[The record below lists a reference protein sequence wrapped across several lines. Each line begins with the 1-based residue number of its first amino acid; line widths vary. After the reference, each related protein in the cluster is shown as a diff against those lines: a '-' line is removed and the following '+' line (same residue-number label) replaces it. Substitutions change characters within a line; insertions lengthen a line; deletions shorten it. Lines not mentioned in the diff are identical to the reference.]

1 MKLIV
6 GLGNPGQEYVR
17 TRHNAGFM
25 ALDRLASRHAPGAIA
40 RSRFGGVCVEG
51 RVARPG
57 QPGEEKALLLK
68 PMTYMNRSGGS
79 VGEAVRFYKLDPA
92 SDVLILVDDVALDC
106 GSIRVRASGS
116 PGGHNG
122 LIDVERALGTNAY
135 ARLRIG
141 IGPRGRA
148 EQVGFV
154 LGRFTEEQMDA
165 LAPALE
171 KAADACEEWALRGVD
186 SAMNRFNVRPARDRE
201 DAPDA
206 DDSNSNRQTGAGA
219 DEARSR
225 PDDRTT
231 EGN

>member
-25 ALDRLASRHAPGAIA
+25 ALDRLAARHAHGEIA
-40 RSRFGGVCVEG
+40 RSRFGGLCVE
-51 RVARPG
+51 ARIERRGEPG
-57 QPGEEKALLLK
+57 SERALLLK
-68 PMTYMNRSGGS
+68 PMTYMNRSGGA

-92 SDVLILVDDVALDC
+92 ADVLVLVDDVALDC
-106 GSIRVRASGS
+106 GTIRLRASGS

-122 LIDVERALGTNAY
+122 LTDIERALGTSDY

-141 IGPRGRA
+141 IGPKGRA

-154 LGRFTEEQMDA
+154 LGRFTDEQMET

-171 KAADACEEWALRGVD
+171 KAADASEEWALSGVD
-186 SAMNRFNVRPARDRE
+186 SAMNTFNVRPARERADTGDTKTE
-201 DAPDA
+201 AGDDGASAPA
-206 DDSNSNRQTGAGA
+206 SPEQN
-219 DEARSR
+219 
-225 PDDRTT
+225 DRTT